1 MSLPPKQQQALE
13 AVLERATVDAKFRE
27 QLLVNPRRA
36 ILEGFGVGI
45 PSSFNVKFI
54 EKEKGVDAL
63 IVLPDVRRPEGELS
77 EDDLEAVS
85 GGAHVDPGWNW

>member
-13 AVLERATVDAKFRE
+13 AVLDRATVDQAFRD
-27 QLLVNPRRA
+27 QLLANPRRA
-36 ILEGFGVGI
+36 IMEGFGIGI
-45 PSSFNVKFI
+45 PSTFNVKFI
-54 EKEKGVDAL
+54 EKDRGVDAL

-77 EDDLEAVS
+77 EDDLESVS

>member
-13 AVLERATVDAKFRE
+13 AVLERSTVDPKFRE

-45 PSSFNVKFI
+45 PGTFNVKFI

-63 IVLPDVRRPEGELS
+63 IVLPEVRRPGGELS
-77 EDDLEAVS
+77 EDDLESVS
-85 GGAHVDPGWNW
+85 GGAHGDHGWNW